1 MYKQLLTRN
10 KCPTL
15 TTTNVYL
22 MVLSVAD
29 VVNGSAD
36 HEREFFRMLHPFERL
51 ALQGFSPELGNSL
64 GEKLSVKAAGN
75 AYPIPLIIA
84 SVLPLLRAVSE
95 NVDLL
100 EWDSKLPPEVKEV
113 PECLRNRIKLFRASL
128 NRPPRVAKK
137 QRQKT
142 AKAS

>member
-1 MYKQLLTRN
+1 
-10 KCPTL
+10 
-15 TTTNVYL
+15 

-29 VVNGSAD
+29 VVNGTAD

-51 ALQGFSPELGNSL
+51 ALQGFSPELGDLL
-64 GEKLSVKAAGN
+64 GHKLSVKAAGN

-84 SVLPLLRAVSE
+84 SALPLLRAISE

-100 EWDSKLPPEVKEV
+100 EWDSKLPADVKEV
-113 PECLRNRIKLFRASL
+113 PEDMRNRIKLFRASL
-128 NRPPRVAKK
+128 NRPPRVIKK
-137 QRQKT
+137 QGRKT